1 MPPSSSASASP
12 ACSFSATAGASCP
25 ASGGLFARSEIHHG
39 PHGAAPRWLLSRS
52 VEHRAPFQHSG
63 HCWRTCMVAPTMSR
77 PEQRDAS
84 TLRHDGRWSLTLA
97 LADAGAASNA
107 YRNESCD
114 QSDEYF
120 LHWSSPFFTP
130 RDPHF
135 VPRCP
140 VGRSLPSMRSL
151 PPETVGQLR
160 RGLCLWGHSVI
171 ASLPIAPLFRSK
183 CNKQHRSAYRRH

>member
-1 MPPSSSASASP
+1 
-12 ACSFSATAGASCP
+12 
-25 ASGGLFARSEIHHG
+25 
-39 PHGAAPRWLLSRS
+39 
-52 VEHRAPFQHSG
+52 
-63 HCWRTCMVAPTMSR
+63 
-77 PEQRDAS
+77 
-84 TLRHDGRWSLTLA
+84 
-97 LADAGAASNA
+97 
-107 YRNESCD
+107 
-114 QSDEYF
+114 
-120 LHWSSPFFTP
+120 
-130 RDPHF
+130 